1 MKKIISIILTLA
13 ALLGCMTALSS
24 CGAPKNAGAEIS
36 VYLGEEIYD
45 FDPTDYYVDANQEAV
60 MSLLFEPLFNLSK
73 DGDLEKDA
81 MAKGYRVDK
90 ELRQIVIELRE
101 SYWSDEK
108 QVAAEDFVYAWRNV
122 LLDPTR
128 ANASAALLYD
138 IENAADIKRGEKSVY
153 ELGAVASATDEITI
167 TYREGADVQRLLKN
181 LASVATSPIRQDIY
195 DTASGYFTKVINY
208 AVTNGPFKIAA
219 VDYAQGSFTV
229 ARNVGYHQPTTEK
242 NFTKQVKPAE
252 LISSFNIAG
261 NTAPVTVKDL
271 EEKVVFYMSDATL
284 ADRKENERDAK
295 RADALSTYTYVFNV
309 ENPLFAIKEVRAAL
323 SMALDREAIVSA
335 ITFGKA
341 ATGFLTESYK
351 DIRKNNALIST
362 TAKTSEAQALLAG
375 VDFTG
380 IDKSFTLTVNGDEES
395 VAIANLAKSAWGA
408 LGFTVTVETVNEV
421 TTNIVDFKNGE
432 KTAIKDSALQLL
444 AKSAASGKRDF
455 DVIGID
461 WMLYSSDAFV
471 PLTAFSTGF
480 NGNGT
485 KFGPEGFF
493 GSIGGWKSEAYD
505 ALIKEAYEATD
516 KSVRNEKLRAAEKLM
531 LDEAAVAPVVF
542 NQSFYFTSRDLSG
555 VEFDGFGNAVFT
567 DVSQKNYEKYLN
579 D

>member
-60 MSLLFEPLFNLSK
+60 MGLLFEPLFNLSK

-208 AVTNGPFKIAA
+208 AVTNGPFKIAT

-261 NTAPVTVKDL
+261 NTAPVTLKDL

-362 TAKTSEAQALLAG
+362 TAKTSEAQELLAG

-485 KFGPEGFF
+485 KFGPEGLF
-493 GSIGGWKSEAYD
+493 GSIGGWKSDAYD